1 MSENIEEEVVRIDAR
16 DLFDDTQ
23 TLLQL
28 LSRSVEHTESGVI
41 NVFRVLVR
49 EDLSMIGSHV
59 ALYERLL
66 HSALSIRVL
75 LLCTTSGKPALQAME
90 DMAIPDAILNA
101 GDRIRILIVEDNIGV
116 YFGADRGTPE
126 ALAVWPEDLEGLR
139 TMEIIEDALVIPEVF
154 SAIFDRTKDIPHKAF
169 SLGTRQA
176 WFGRFPPD
184 AIADALKEVALTI
197 SGGDSFSALE
207 CRPPEWT
214 APLHL
219 CGGYSEVDLLRDGEG
234 LSSVYSDTKKSATD
248 ALRWFGLKSGHPVTK
263 RVARFP
269 SAQVRAVN
277 DLSNQLRFVD
287 QTVGTL
293 IGEVEASDGFS
304 DEEASKIE
312 GAGIRLYRD
321 DADRQSLKDARTVL
335 LDDVI
340 QTILQALS
348 KEQSIAPYFGRLDQT
363 ISQIEPRSS
372 EKIREDFHTKLLTP
386 ITERLDDTKS
396 SAPKGLGMKAANKL
410 ALLFAERWMQTL
422 LVVFGVIGLL
432 GVLDHIFDEQIPD
445 LLQNSSVLGPIRQE
459 LRILSELLFIV
470 MVLLIV
476 VTALLL
482 YYADS
487 KIREWGKSLKL
498 SEIQVQVDTHEG
510 FIRSV
515 ALNDWILS
523 KTRRAALE
531 PLRLLRDSVLR
542 EVTSALGT
550 VLIEGTAAQPL
561 SYDDHSFNPAVRKT
575 FQAGAHMGIFK
586 NLPQVKRV
594 LSKDIVG
601 IIRRP
606 IESHGYSLLGSSAAV
621 VGPRIVAEIQDRLE
635 RYVQSVFRNGV
646 YSKNHL
652 VDENN
657 EGDQERQKL
666 EKSYW
671 SNADS
676 INDLLNGIV
685 LAKPNDPV
693 VQFIQSESLSQL
705 DSSLERTVFIRFA
718 PRTSKLDEVVNSAD
732 QRETLRDVVF
742 TKKAE
747 IGGLLR
753 LIGYREGTVF

>member
-1 MSENIEEEVVRIDAR
+1 MSMNIEEEVVRINANDAI
-16 DLFDDTQ
+16 DESQ
-23 TLLQL
+23 TVLQL
-28 LSRSVEHTESGVI
+28 LSKSVQHTESGVI
-41 NVFRVLVR
+41 DVFRVLVC
-49 EDLSMIGSHV
+49 EDLSMIGSHA

-66 HSALSIRVL
+66 HSALSLDVL
-75 LLCTTSGKPALQAME
+75 LLCTTSGKPAFRAME
-90 DMAIPDAILNA
+90 DVVIPDVIINN

-116 YFGADRGTPE
+116 YFGAYRGTPE
-126 ALAVWPEDLEGLR
+126 ALAVWPEDLDGSR
-139 TMEIIEDALVIPEVF
+139 TIEIIEDALLIPEVF
-154 SAIFDRTKDIPHKAF
+154 SAVFESTKNKPHKAF

-207 CRPPEWT
+207 CRPPEWET
-214 APLHL
+214 PINL

-234 LSSVYSDTKKSATD
+234 LASVYSDTKKSTTD

-269 SAQVRAVN
+269 SAQEQAVN

-293 IGEVEASDGFS
+293 ISEVEASDGFS

-312 GAGIRLYRD
+312 GAGVRLYRED
-321 DADRQSLKDARTVL
+321 GIRQALKDARTGL
-335 LDDVI
+335 LERVI
-340 QTILQALS
+340 GTILQALS
-348 KEQSIAPYFGRLDQT
+348 GEQSIAPYFGRLDRT
-363 ISQIEPRSS
+363 ISQVTPRDSG
-372 EKIREDFHTKLLTP
+372 KILEEFQTKLLTP
-386 ITERLDDTKS
+386 ITERLDNTIS
-396 SAPKGLGMKAANKL
+396 SSPKGPGMKVANKL
-410 ALLFAERWMQTL
+410 ALLLAERWLQTL
-422 LVVFGVIGLL
+422 LVVFGVIGLF
-432 GVLDHIFDEQIPD
+432 GVLDHIFDEQIPN
-445 LLQNSSVLGPIRQE
+445 LLKNSPVFGPIRGE
-459 LRILSELLFIV
+459 LRILSEILLTV

-482 YYADS
+482 FYADS
-487 KIREWGKSLKL
+487 KIRDWGKSLKL
-498 SEIQVQVDTHEG
+498 SEIQVEANAHEA

-531 PLRLLRDSVLR
+531 PLRLLRDTVLR

-550 VLIEGTAAQPL
+550 ILIDGAATQPL
-561 SYDDHSFNPAVRKT
+561 SYDDHSFSPAVRKT

-586 NLPQVKRV
+586 NLPQVKKV
-594 LSKDIVG
+594 LSKDIVC

-606 IESHGYSLLGSSAAV
+606 IESHGYSLLGASADV
-621 VGPRIVAEIQDRLE
+621 VGPRIVAEIQERLE

-652 VDENN
+652 VDEK
-657 EGDQERQKL
+657 EGERERQKL
-666 EKSYW
+666 IDQYW
-671 SNADS
+671 SDADS

-685 LAKPNDPV
+685 LAKPTDPM
-693 VQFIQSESLSQL
+693 VQFVQAESLSQL
-705 DSSLERTVFIRFA
+705 DSSLECTVFIRFA
-718 PRTSKLDEVVNSAD
+718 PRTSKLDEVVNSTD
-732 QRETLRDVVF
+732 QKEMLRDVIF

-747 IGGLLR
+747 IGGVLR
-753 LIGYREGTVF
+753 LIGYREGSIF